1 MYLSKFIYVNWGNIP
16 HGEFSFGPTNLFSGG
31 NGSGKTTAADAIQ
44 TVMTA
49 AHDGL
54 FHFNPGQDESTQR
67 GRGGKQVRTLASYV
81 LGCDDGAYA
90 RPESAFGYLAACF
103 MPHPG
108 EDAVPFTAM
117 LAMSAYVEQSGKQR
131 TARMDA
137 LDFYVLPEVALA
149 LSDLLKEDQGGRY
162 VVPTDQLQKLL
173 RKQYGEQR
181 IEKYERK
188 KAYLCR
194 LYGALRGRTDA
205 VSEREALNAAR
216 AFSRFMAYKP
226 IRAIDEFVATE
237 VLEPKDIGDAVKDV
251 SSMLKRIHAMES
263 DARKVAEAAAR
274 LQQARNSADSFIDLW
289 LELQQLIYAV
299 ARRDYDLG
307 QKKYL
312 AEKARQGELNAS
324 LEQNRRDTDIARER
338 LEILQQEINEVQ
350 LQRLQVPA
358 LRDREQLQR
367 ERDALEA
374 TIVRATVPL
383 LQDAG
388 AIRQAQTN
396 ARQLLALARTSD
408 WEGFNSPAFTALAA
422 RVADKAAGEPADIH
436 QLANRDWID
445 ISPLESQLDR
455 AQLLQQLHN
464 DWAAAWLAKGG
475 LQQQLQHTLDKQLA
489 AVKQTERQ
497 FQTCNAEV
505 AQLEARQV
513 SYPAYVRTALE
524 AIRRQLPEA
533 DARVLCDHVEVDDPA
548 WQAAIEG
555 YVGGARFGII
565 VDPAWEAEAIR
576 LVRQLPGRDN
586 RARIIQGSR
595 ARDDAERM
603 TLDNDSILGVMSFSH
618 DTARYYMQASYGQV
632 LRVESAEALRQVRR
646 GVTQD
651 AIGAANYALFRCDI
665 DDAELVFGVKA
676 RERALK
682 ARQAEAQQLAREL
695 QAQQERAGALQQLA
709 DLTEGL
715 ATNRYADGLQQLLA
729 HQREHEALG
738 ARLARL
744 DVSDFSEL
752 EQTALQLQ
760 ASFDALRQ
768 SISELEELRIGLAAE
783 HRTVT
788 ASCQK
793 ADQQQDEKLA
803 QLESAEHRLA
813 QVVSLWPDFRV
824 DAALE
829 QAEDWAGSRQVAQ
842 LTEQQAEI
850 RTALG
855 RLMRRLDSLVQEH
868 NQQADMADG
877 IVYEPD
883 LANLES
889 EANFSVICQLQRN
902 LDGLYNRLRN
912 NILAARQS
920 EISGMRASFNNAFV
934 TNLCHAIYQSV
945 KEGEATLE
953 QLNRELEHHRF
964 GADRERF
971 YFGYSWVPEFSEYRQ
986 FFRAVIENPSI
997 GDGESLFDMPLEKK
1011 QLQVRDKLMAM
1022 LLDADEQRALKEL
1035 ARIADY
1041 RNYRRYE
1048 IYKEPEGKAP
1058 IALSQYGT
1066 GSGGQLETPAYII
1079 RSAAITSAFR
1089 FNEGRSHLRMVLVDE
1104 AFSKMDEHRSKEVI
1118 QYLTETLGL
1127 QLMFIM
1133 PSSKSGPFMD
1143 LISNQFVFSKC
1154 ATAQAIGELKSRV
1167 LVDRQVLNQTAV
1179 KALMNEHR
1187 ATLRHQAS
1195 LDFLDEVERLGSA
1208 D

>member
-1 MYLSKFIYVNWGNIP
+1 MYLKKFIYVNWGNIP
-16 HGEFSFGPTNLFSGG
+16 HGEFEFGPTNLFSGG

-90 RPESAFGYLAACF
+90 RPDSAFGYLAACF
-103 MPHPG
+103 VPHPG
-108 EDAVPFTAM
+108 EDAVAFTAM
-117 LAMSAYVEQSGKQR
+117 LAMSAFVEQSGRQK
-131 TARMDA
+131 TARMDSI
-137 LDFYVLPEVALA
+137 DFYLLPDVSLVLG
-149 LSDLLKEDQGGRY
+149 DLLKEDNSGRY
-162 VVPTDQLQKLL
+162 VVPTDQIQKLL
-173 RKQYGEQR
+173 RKQYGEAR
-181 IEKYERK
+181 VEKYERK

-194 LYGALRGRTDA
+194 LYGALRGRDDA
-205 VSEREALNAAR
+205 VSEREAINAAR

-226 IRAIDEFVATE
+226 IKAIDEFVATE

-251 SSMLKRIHAMES
+251 SSMLKRIHAMEA
-263 DARKVAEAAAR
+263 DARKVAEAAER
-274 LQQARNSADSFIDLW
+274 LQQARNSADAFIAQW

-299 ARRDYDLG
+299 ARRDYDIG

-312 AEKARQGELNAS
+312 AEKSRQTDLKIQ
-324 LEQNRRDTDIARER
+324 LEQNLRDSDIARER
-338 LEILQQEINEVQ
+338 LEVLQQEINEIQ
-350 LQRLQVPA
+350 LQKLQVPA

-367 ERDALEA
+367 EQQQIEA
-374 TIVRATVPL
+374 AMVRAMPPL
-383 LQDAG
+383 MQDVAG
-388 AIRQAQTN
+388 IRQAQAN
-396 ARQLLALARTSD
+396 AGQLLTLSKTLS
-408 WEGFNSPAFTALAA
+408 WEGFARPAFKALAA
-422 RVADKAAGEPADIH
+422 RVADKALGEPADIH
-436 QLANRDWID
+436 QVANRDWID
-445 ISPLESQLDR
+445 ISPLESQLDA
-455 AQLLQQLHN
+455 AQSLQQLHN
-464 DWAAAWLAKGG
+464 DWVAAWHAKDG
-475 LQQQLQHTLDKQLA
+475 LQQSLQQSLEKQLA
-489 AVKQTERQ
+489 QTRQTERQ
-497 FQTCNAEV
+497 LQARLAEV

-513 SYPAYVRTALE
+513 SYPSYVRVALE
-524 AIRRQLPEA
+524 AIRKQLPEA
-533 DARVLCDHVEVDDPA
+533 DARVLCDHVEVDDPQ

-576 LVRQLPGRDN
+576 LIRQLPGRDN
-586 RARIIQGSR
+586 RARVIQGSQ
-595 ARDDAERM
+595 ARRDAERM
-603 TLDNDSILGVMSFSH
+603 ALDNDSILGVMSFSH

-632 LRVESAEALRQVRR
+632 LRVTSADALRQVRR

-665 DDAELVFGVKA
+665 DDADLVFGVKA

-695 QAQQERAGALQQLA
+695 QTQQEQAGALQQLA
-709 DLTEGL
+709 DLTDGL
-715 ATNRYADGLQQLLA
+715 STSRYADSLQQLLTQ
-729 HQREHEALG
+729 QRELEALS
-738 ARLARL
+738 ARLERL
-744 DVSDFSEL
+744 DVSDFAEL
-752 EQTALQLQ
+752 EQAASELQ
-760 ASFDALRQ
+760 ASFNHIKQALTA
-768 SISELEELRIGLAAE
+768 LEEQRIQLEAE
-783 HRTVT
+783 HRLATQN
-788 ASCQK
+788 CQK
-793 ADQQQDEKLA
+793 ADQQQDEKLG
-803 QLESAEHRLA
+803 QLESAEDRLA
-813 QVVSLWPDFRV
+813 KLVKLWPDFNA
-824 DAALE
+824 DAALG
-829 QAEDWAGSRQVAQ
+829 QAEEWAQSLQVAQ
-842 LTEQQAEI
+842 LNEQQSDI
-850 RTALG
+850 RSGLG
-855 RLMRRLDSLVQEH
+855 RIVRRLDNLVQEH
-868 NQQADMADG
+868 NLAADLADG

-883 LANLES
+883 LASLES
-889 EANFSVICQLQRN
+889 DDNFSAICQLQRS

-920 EISGMRASFNNAFV
+920 EISGMRESFNNAFV

-971 YFGYSWVPEFSEYRQ
+971 YFGYSWVPEFNEYRQ
-986 FFRAVIENPSI
+986 FFKAVIDNPSI
-997 GDGESLFDMPLEKK
+997 GDGESLFDMPLDKK
-1011 QLQVRDKLMAM
+1011 QRQVRDKLMAM
-1022 LLDADEQRALKEL
+1022 LLDADEQKALKEL

-1048 IYKEPEGKAP
+1048 IYKEPEGKEP

-1089 FNEGRSHLRMVLVDE
+1089 FNEGRNHLRMVLVDE

-1154 ATAQAIGELKSRV
+1154 ATEQAIGELRSRV
-1167 LVDRQVLNQTAV
+1167 LVDRQVLNQAAV

-1187 ATLRHQAS
+1187 GALRHQAS
-1195 LDFLDEVERLGSA
+1195 LDFLEELAGLEPS
-1208 D
+1208 

>member
-1 MYLSKFIYVNWGNIP
+1 MYLKKFIYVNWGNIP

-90 RPESAFGYLAACF
+90 RPDSAFGYLAACF
-103 MPHPG
+103 VPHAG
-108 EDAVPFTAM
+108 EDAVPFTAL
-117 LAMSAYVEQSGKQR
+117 LAMSAFVEQAGKQKV
-131 TARMDA
+131 ARLEA
-137 LDFYVLPEVALA
+137 LDFYVLPEVELA
-149 LSDLLKEDQGGRY
+149 LGDLMKQDSGGRY
-162 VVPTDQLQKLL
+162 VVPVDQVQKLL

-181 IEKYERK
+181 LEKYERK

-194 LYGALRGRTDA
+194 LYGALRGRDDA

-237 VLEPKDIGDAVKDV
+237 VLEPKDIGDAVRDV

-263 DARKVAEAAAR
+263 DARKVAEAAER
-274 LQQARNSADSFIDLW
+274 LQQARNSADTFIAQW

-299 ARRDYDLG
+299 ARREYDAG

-312 AEKARQGELNAS
+312 SQKHRQTELKAL
-324 LEQNRRDTDIARER
+324 LEHNRRDTDIARER
-338 LEILQQEINEVQ
+338 LEVLQQEINDVQ
-350 LQRLQVPA
+350 LQKLQVPA
-358 LRDREQLQR
+358 LRDRDQLAR
-367 ERDALEA
+367 ERANIETTMA
-374 TIVRATVPL
+374 RVMVPL
-383 LQDAG
+383 LQDASLVK
-388 AIRQAQTN
+388 QAQTN
-396 ARQLLALARTSD
+396 AAQLLSLAKHAVWDGFSDPLFKALA
-408 WEGFNSPAFTALAA
+408 PK
-422 RVADKAAGEPADIH
+422 VAEKTAGEPADIH
-436 QLANRDWID
+436 NLANRDWID
-445 ISPLESQLDR
+445 ISPLESHLDK
-455 AQLLQQLHN
+455 AQALQQLHN
-464 DWAAAWLAKGG
+464 DWVEVWRGRSG
-475 LQQQLQHTLDKQLA
+475 LQQQLHQAMEKQLA
-489 AVKQTERQ
+489 LVRQTERQ
-497 FQTCNAEV
+497 LQARRAEV

-513 SYPAYVRTALE
+513 SYPSYVRTALE

-533 DARVLCDHVEVDDPA
+533 DARVLCDHVEVDDVA

-565 VDPAWEAEAIR
+565 VDPAWEADAIR
-576 LVRQLPGRDN
+576 LIRQLPGRDN
-586 RARIIQGSR
+586 RARVLQGSR
-595 ARDDAERM
+595 AREDAERM
-603 TLDNDSILGVMSFSH
+603 GLDKDSVLGVMSFSH

-632 LRVESAEALRQVRR
+632 LRVESAEALKQVRR

-665 DDAELVFGVKA
+665 DDADLVFGVKA

-682 ARQAEAQQLAREL
+682 AREAEALQLAREL
-695 QAQQERAGALQQLA
+695 KAQQEAAGALQQLA
-709 DLTEGL
+709 DLTDNL
-715 ATNRYADGLQQLLA
+715 APSHYADNLQQLLSL
-729 HQREHEALG
+729 QREHEALG
-738 ARLARL
+738 ARLTRL

-752 EQTALQLQ
+752 EQAATQLQ
-760 ASFDALRQ
+760 ALFDGLRHQ
-768 SISELEELRIGLAAE
+768 VAELEEQRIEVEAE
-783 HRTVT
+783 LRTVT
-788 ASCQK
+788 QNCQK
-793 ADQQQDEKLA
+793 ADQVQDENLA
-803 QLESAEHRLA
+803 RVESAEDRLG
-813 QVVSLWPDFRV
+813 QVASLWPDF
-824 DAALE
+824 DPDQALA
-829 QAEDWAGSRQVAQ
+829 QADDWAQSRQVTQ
-842 LTEQQAEI
+842 LNDQQIDI
-850 RTALG
+850 RSGLG
-855 RLMRRLDSLVQEH
+855 RIVRRLDALVQEH
-868 NQQADMADG
+868 NLQSEVADG

-883 LANLES
+883 LASLES
-889 EANFSVICQLQRN
+889 ETNFSAMCKLQRS

-912 NILAARQS
+912 NILAARQT
-920 EISGMRASFNNAFV
+920 EISGMRESFNNAFV

-971 YFGYSWVPEFSEYRQ
+971 YFGYSWVPEFNEYRQ
-986 FFRAVIENPSI
+986 FFKAVIDNPSI
-997 GDGESLFDMPLEKK
+997 GDGESLFDMPLDKK
-1011 QLQVRDKLMAM
+1011 QRQVRDRLMAM
-1022 LLDADEQRALKEL
+1022 LLDADEQKALKEL

-1048 IYKEPEGKAP
+1048 IYKEPEGKEP

-1154 ATAQAIGELKSRV
+1154 ATSQAIGELKSRV
-1167 LVDRQVLNQTAV
+1167 LVDRQVLNQAAI

-1187 ATLRHQAS
+1187 GALRHQAS
-1195 LDFLDEVERLGSA
+1195 LDFLEELAGLEAS
-1208 D
+1208 